1 VKLAGESASAD
12 FVAAERF
19 PDELRKLI
27 MDEGYLLEQVFN
39 ADETGLFW

>member
-1 VKLAGESASAD
+1 VKIVSESVSAD
-12 FVAAERF
+12 FVAAESF

-27 MDEGYLLEQVFN
+27 MDKENLPEQVFN